1 MGFDSRETLGLDRYT
16 EKVPL
21 APRRAMAGSPVG
33 ASMELPES
41 NPRRRSPW
49 LRFSLATFLIAVTVF
64 CVYLAWRA
72 RREAFKLTVLPATV
86 TVSQR
91 STTPIPGSNGKLVL
105 TIDDITRNQVMASL
119 ATDKA
124 VPVLP
129 PQSMAPQDETPFR
142 FGDATYYLRVKDLD
156 NALIGEDYATF
167 VIAATSLKN
176 LTEAAKIELLIQS
189 VANLQ
194 GATFIR
200 NGVEYSADE
209 AADHLRSKLR
219 AAGGQIKTVPQFID
233 AIATE
238 SSASGKPYRIKM
250 PGGKTVAAG
259 AFLFE
264 RIEEIE
270 GRPR

>member
-1 MGFDSRETLGLDRYT
+1 MDLSET
-16 EKVPL
+16 
-21 APRRAMAGSPVG
+21 RA
-33 ASMELPES
+33 
-41 NPRRRSPW
+41 RRRSPW
-49 LRFSLATFLIAVTVF
+49 LRFSLATFLVAVTVF

-72 RREAFKLTVLPATV
+72 RRDAFRLTVLPATV

-105 TIDDITRNQVMASL
+105 TIDDITRGQVMASL

-129 PQSMAPQDETPFR
+129 PQSMAPQDEAPFK
-142 FGDATYYLRVKDLD
+142 FGDATYFLRVKDLD

-176 LTEAAKIELLIQS
+176 LTEAAKIEYLIQS
-189 VANLQ
+189 VADLE

-200 NGVEYSADE
+200 NGVEYTAAE
-209 AADHLRSKLR
+209 AADHLRSKLS
-219 AAGGQIKTVPQFID
+219 AAGGQVTTVPQFID

-238 SSASGKPYRIKM
+238 SYASGKPYLIKM
-250 PGGKTVAAG
+250 PDGKTVAAG

-264 RIEEIE
+264 RIRELE
-270 GRPR
+270 GR